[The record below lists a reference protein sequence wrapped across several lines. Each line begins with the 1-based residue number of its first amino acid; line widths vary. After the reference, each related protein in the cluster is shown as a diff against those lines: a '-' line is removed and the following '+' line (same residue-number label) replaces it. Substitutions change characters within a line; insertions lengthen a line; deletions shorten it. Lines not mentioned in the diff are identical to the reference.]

1 MSWPK
6 NQPSFFPI
14 IKKPIIKSMKICVNA
29 CLKKNHNLCKYMVGQ
44 YILETCEKM
53 HYWFLC
59 QKKTK
64 KGKHIHIF
72 MIFCIMG
79 STCLQLILQCT
90 YNSVSIASNASP
102 ASLSAVSLSSFA
114 QLLTWKHTNDEDDEN
129 DVRA

>member
-1 MSWPK
+1 MQVHGWAIYFGNLRENALLIFMS
-6 NQPSFFPI
+6 
-14 IKKPIIKSMKICVNA
+14 
-29 CLKKNHNLCKYMVGQ
+29 
-44 YILETCEKM
+44 E
-53 HYWFLC
+53 
-59 QKKTK
+59 KKTK

-90 YNSVSIASNASP
+90 YNSVSIASNAST

-114 QLLTWKHTNDEDDEN
+114 QLLTWKHTNDEDDEY